1 MLFFQQTNGDDANKV
16 NSVISGAFMVTVL
29 ILFLGLYYKITL
41 ERAKNYKKLPKIIFL
56 VFLMIRWIKRTTIEM
71 LGRRY
76 SFAIPFFIYIVFYF
90 WGTSLVGMLGFQGIS
105 TFAYIPMSIAGV
117 VFVGTVFSGLAAKGW
132 GFCKDYYVWFRLG
145 KKKILPIPDV
155 LKMLGEAGKVI
166 SLGLRLWGNYF
177 AGAIVLFMVK
187 HFLSSSIGTSW
198 QSNITTQSFL
208 FPLHL
213 YFDVVDGALHSMIFL
228 ILTLSYWSMAKQ
240 VESK

>member
-1 MLFFQQTNGDDANKV
+1 MTFLQSEDESSKV

-41 ERAKNYKKLPKIIFL
+41 ERAKNYKRLPKIIFL
-56 VFLMIRWIKRTTIEM
+56 VFLMIRWIKKTTIEV

-105 TFAYIPMSIAGV
+105 TFAYIPMSVAGI
-117 VFVGTVFSGLAAKGW
+117 VFLGTIVSGIVAKGW

-145 KKKILPIPDV
+145 NKKIFPIPDV
-155 LKMLGEAGKVI
+155 LKVLGELGKII

-187 HFLSSSIGTSW
+187 HFLTKTLTDSSLSGNFII
-198 QSNITTQSFL
+198 NSFL

-240 VESK
+240 VENK